1 MTDGIRIRKH
11 GPTGRITLDRP
22 QALNALTL
30 GMVRAIDQALRHWA
44 HDASVAMVVIDGVG
58 RAFCSGG
65 DIAEMFATASDGDW
79 AYGRGYWRDEYRM
92 NARMFN
98 YAKPVA
104 AFLQGFTMGG
114 GVGVGCH
121 ARHRM
126 VGDTSRVAMP
136 ECGIGMVP
144 DVGGSLLLARAPGR
158 LGEYLGLTSA
168 RMGPGDA
175 IRAGF
180 ADRYLPEAEWPA
192 LIRAL
197 EETGDWS
204 LIDEAA
210 RPPPPAALA
219 EAQAEIDSLFSG
231 ETHRDILAA
240 LADAET
246 PLARDTRSAIA
257 RNSPLAMAC
266 AVELIRRA
274 RAADRIE
281 PALIG
286 EYRYAWRAAEQG
298 DFVEGIRAKIVD
310 KDNAPR
316 WRHPDAFDPT
326 PAEVAR
332 MLAPLGADELREEEL
347 Q

>member
-1 MTDGIRIRKH
+1 VTDGIHIRKH
-11 GPTGRITLDRP
+11 GPTGRVTLDRP

-30 GMVRAIDQALRHWA
+30 DMVHAIEAALDRWA
-44 HDASVAMVVIDGVG
+44 HDPGVAMLVIDGVG
-58 RAFCSGG
+58 RAFCAGG
-65 DIAEMFATASDGDW
+65 DIAEMFATGSDGNW
-79 AYGRGYWRDEYRM
+79 AYGRRYWRDEYRL
-92 NARMFN
+92 NAKLAN
-98 YAKPVA
+98 YDKPVA
-104 AFLQGFTMGG
+104 TFLQGYTMGG

-121 ARHRM
+121 ARHRI

-175 IRAGF
+175 IHAGF
-180 ADRYLPEAEWPA
+180 ADAYLPEAGWPD

-197 EETGDWS
+197 EETGDWQ

-210 RPPPPAALA
+210 QSPPPSAMGA
-219 EAQAEIDSLFSG
+219 AQAEIDSLFDG

-240 LADAET
+240 LADAGT
-246 PLARDTRSAIA
+246 PLAREARAAMA

-266 AVELIRRA
+266 AVEVIHRA

-281 PALIG
+281 AALVE
-286 EYRYAWRAAEQG
+286 EYRFAWRAAEQG

-316 WRHPDAFDPT
+316 WRHLDAFDPT
-326 PAEVAR
+326 KAEVAR
-332 MLAPLGADELREEEL
+332 MLAPLGADELREEDL
-347 Q
+347 A